1 MQLSAKDVIG
11 KTMMTSLAVLVGVV
25 NGINLAVF
33 LRVDKYELREV

>member
-25 NGINLAVF
+25 NGINLAVS
-33 LRVDKYELREV
+33 LLPYKLATVQ